1 MLSKQ
6 TSLQTIGSC
15 RLQDPGDYRILQ
27 ICRLSDAKNFRDLV
41 KLAAAKLIED
51 RRQGEYSRKQ
61 LSFKGLAD
69 GVAGELAKRSDS
81 PSQQDLEVT
90 KDTSLGVMQRRVKVL
105 IALLSPFVDR
115 IWQKIRHFVLDEP
128 TLGGVA
134 KDLVKFAI
142 LRLSLHVDDFQI
154 NIKRIGLTDTSLT
167 AVASVLHSVRVQLT
181 DGFLIYGDLEAGRAD
196 DLIHVG
202 NNPDIATVVID
213 VASSTE
219 RVDKVDATDRA
230 IVLIFWESTEEVRGA
245 AMLSWMDQVE
255 AYVKNNTVRAVIL
268 VGLQHE
274 GQLFNAIDVL
284 EIPWCVE
291 VGH

>member
-1 MLSKQ
+1 
-6 TSLQTIGSC
+6 
-15 RLQDPGDYRILQ
+15 
-27 ICRLSDAKNFRDLV
+27 
-41 KLAAAKLIED
+41 
-51 RRQGEYSRKQ
+51 
-61 LSFKGLAD
+61 
-69 GVAGELAKRSDS
+69 
-81 PSQQDLEVT
+81 
-90 KDTSLGVMQRRVKVL
+90 MQRRVKVL

-142 LRLSLHVDDFQI
+142 LRLSLHVDDFEI
-154 NIKRIGLTDTSLT
+154 NIKRIGLTDTTLA

-219 RVDKVDATDRA
+219 RVDKIDATDRA
-230 IVLIFWESTEEVRGA
+230 IVLIFWESTEEVHGA

-255 AYVKNNTVRAVIL
+255 AYVKNNTIRAVIL

-274 GQLFNAIDVL
+274 GQFFNAIDVL
-284 EIPWCVE
+284 EIPWCARYTFHVTLFMLLLDCLVFGSSSCVYE
-291 VGH
+291 HAFNFLNLKSER